1 MMQNSVH
8 NPAITAHGHLS
19 VRAVLLAGV
28 ALLLAGCAT
37 AQPDGGLGLLQASA
51 TADLGKQVEKITSE
65 DQAGSA
71 KSRVDAFLKKP
82 LSADTAVQIA
92 LWNNRGLQASFNE
105 LGIADALRIQAS
117 LPPNPRISIARTT
130 ASLALEIERQI
141 SGSIFAL
148 ATLPART
155 EIAKDKFRSAQLRTL
170 ESVLKLAADT
180 RRQYYRVRR

>member
-1 MMQNSVH
+1 MMRIPFHSPGLPPHRQ
-8 NPAITAHGHLS
+8 AS

-51 TADLGKQVEKITSE
+51 SVDLGKNVEKITSE
-65 DQAGSA
+65 EQAGGA
-71 KSRVDAFLKKP
+71 KGRVDALMKKP
-82 LSADTAVQIA
+82 LSADAAVQIA
-92 LWNNRGLQASFNE
+92 LWNNRGLQAAFNE
-105 LGIADALRIQAS
+105 LGIADAQRMQAS

-148 ATLPART
+148 L
-155 EIAKDKFRSAQLRTL
+155 
-170 ESVLKLAADT
+170 
-180 RRQYYRVRR
+180 